1 MARKREAPYGFKY
14 VLPTLAEQQERYEK
28 GRKGYR
34 IECLG
39 CAKRIWGVGLAIG
52 SHRGACKGRPE

>member
-39 CAKRIWGVGLAIG
+39 CAKRILLA
-52 SHRGACKGRPE
+52 RWA